1 MSTVLPLLALE
12 EVTHPAEDPFAA
24 LNAML
29 NEYNVGHVGP
39 ANHVPLWLFARDGA
53 GKVQAGL
60 RGQTYWSWCT
70 IDVLAVAEPY
80 RRQGGDCAG
89 ARLCRSSARHHK
101 LSSTQFLPPARIY
114 RIWPHRR
121 LSARS

>member
-39 ANHVPLWLFARDGA
+39 ANHVPLWLFARDAA
-53 GKVQAGL
+53 GNVQAGL

-70 IDVLAVAEPY
+70 IDVLAVARALSQSGDRLTLACE
-80 RRQGGDCAG
+80 GGRDCAG

-101 LSSTQFLPPARIY
+101 LPST
-114 RIWPHRR
+114 
-121 LSARS
+121 